1 MPQRNAARQIA
12 VGLVSCFAL
21 ALVILII
28 SPTTSAAEIRNINM
42 GSVGSEVREVLED
55 VLQCVESV
63 DNRVLSESGS
73 EPSDMYY
80 ECRIEL
86 CARVPGTNQ
95 HDCGPNQSMALQLL
109 VHDSFEK
116 LLIASANAPSLMGLP
131 FSYTT
136 EMNNGYQSYISDRQY
151 DCAMQSM
158 VYPNQHRY
166 FIRRCLEGRDW
177 EQFLLYKN
185 LTLGLERLTKDP
197 E

>member
-1 MPQRNAARQIA
+1 
-12 VGLVSCFAL
+12 
-21 ALVILII
+21 
-28 SPTTSAAEIRNINM
+28 M